1 MRKYLTIGEV
11 SEMMKISPR
20 TLRYYDKIGILKPA
34 YSDPKGGRD
43 KFYSYGQLEALT
55 IIMLCSE
62 MGLSTK
68 EMRGIAAQ
76 QGPNTFNY
84 LMEQGVKLAKEKI
97 ETLRNTMLQIES
109 FNEQV
114 ERIKRSNAT
123 KGIYRRI
130 FETRCVAIMPCG
142 ESDTAEELDRKST
155 ELYTKAA
162 EKGIALS
169 YHGGVVGI
177 SNGESI
183 GWFVYLETLEDTEDD
198 DLILHLPQGSYD
210 CRIVP
215 YAESRAA
222 YIAGTCSAEG
232 YDFKKGSVVI
242 FSELYDYHS
251 SVDNKTEIQIL
262 LKKDKSSSSKS

>member
-1 MRKYLTIGEV
+1 MRKYLTVGEV

-20 TLRYYDKIGILKPA
+20 TLRHYDKIGLLKPA
-34 YSDPKGGRD
+34 YTDPKGGRER
-43 KFYSYGQLEALT
+43 FYSYGQLEALT

-62 MGLSTK
+62 MGISSR
-68 EMRGIAAQ
+68 EMKLIAAQ
-76 QGPNTFNY
+76 QGANTFSF
-84 LMEQGVKLAKEKI
+84 LMEEGEKLAKEKI
-97 ETLRNTMLQIES
+97 ETLRNTILQMES

-114 ERIKRSNAT
+114 ERIKRSNAS
-123 KGIYRRI
+123 KGIYRRL
-130 FETRCVAIMPCG
+130 FEQRCVAILPCREDDG
-142 ESDTAEELDRKST
+142 AEELDRKST

-177 SNGESI
+177 SNGASI
-183 GWFVYLETLEDTEDD
+183 GWFVYLEALEDCEED
-198 DLILHLPQGSYD
+198 DLILHLPKGSYD

-215 YAESRAA
+215 NAESRAA

-232 YDFKKGSVVI
+232 YDFKKGSVVL

-262 LKKDKSSSSKS
+262 LKKESNKPS

>member
-20 TLRYYDKIGILKPA
+20 TLRYYDKIGLLKPA
-34 YSDPKGGRD
+34 YTDPNGGRE

-62 MGLSTK
+62 MGLSLK
-68 EMRGIAAQ
+68 EMRAIAAQ

-84 LMEQGVKLAKEKI
+84 LMEQGLKLAKAKV
-97 ETLRNTMLQIES
+97 ETLRNTMLQMES

-114 ERIKRSNAT
+114 ERIKRSNAS
-123 KGIYRRI
+123 KGIYRRL
-130 FETRCVAIMPCG
+130 FETRFVAIMPCG
-142 ESDTAEELDRKST
+142 ESDSAEELDKKST

-183 GWFVYLETLEDTEDD
+183 GWFVYLEALEDRED
-198 DLILHLPQGSYD
+198 DLILHLPKGSYD

-215 YAESRAA
+215 NAESRAA

-232 YDFKKGSVVI
+232 YDFKKGSVVL

-251 SVDNKTEIQIL
+251 SVDNKTEIQIYQ
-262 LKKDKSSSSKS
+262 KKEKKT

>member
-34 YSDPKGGRD
+34 YSDPDGGRER
-43 KFYSYGQLEALT
+43 FYSYGQLEALT

-62 MGLSTK
+62 MGLSSK

-76 QGPNTFNY
+76 QGQNFFNY
-84 LMEQGVKLAKEKI
+84 LMEQGVKLAKEKV

-114 ERIKRSNAT
+114 ERIKRSNAS
-123 KGIYRRI
+123 KGIYRRM
-130 FETRCVAIMPCG
+130 FDTRCVAILPCG

-177 SNGESI
+177 SNGASI
-183 GWFVYLETLEDTEDD
+183 GWFVYLEALEDKEDD

-215 YAESRAA
+215 NAESRAA

-232 YDFKKGSVVI
+232 YDFKKGSVVL

-262 LKKDKSSSSKS
+262 LKKEKQAK